1 MQLTHLYSYTIG
13 VIDAPPKP
21 SEALSAHR
29 TSTECYVISYTRGKN
44 VQVICPSNLLE
55 RSVASSDK
63 LLWKHA
69 PFYFL
74 AADVATIAYGLSL
87 RLFFLEMG
95 YSGVYVGENIDRI
108 GYYCSNCIAVFSFG
122 DDAYHGWPLGNTR
135 RLRLHVR
142 PSAGWSHVS
151 IVGHV

>member
-1 MQLTHLYSYTIG
+1 M
-13 VIDAPPKP
+13 
-21 SEALSAHR
+21 
-29 TSTECYVISYTRGKN
+29 
-44 VQVICPSNLLE
+44 QVICPSNLLE

-108 GYYCSNCIAVFSFG
+108 GYYCSNCIAVFYFG
-122 DDAYHGWPLGNTR
+122 DDTYHGWPPGNIR
-135 RLRLHVR
+135 RFRLHVC

-151 IVGHV
+151 FLGHV